1 MAFHSSIRAWE
12 IAWQRSLAGYS
23 PWGHKESGMTQQI
36 NNNNKGGLNGTRK
49 RKSCFDIE
57 KHVPRL
63 IVAMTT
69 IFLRSSKIGTSYCL
83 QEKKKKSCPCPRTS
97 VPSYPCSLISH
108 SHLSQTDVTVS
119 VLLPSSQGHQT
130 PTRLHHVTLV
140 PHTICGHESQLL
152 QAFLSIL
159 CLNWKL
165 HEGRC
170 FLSFTKQDMHLVN
183 VHRTE

>member
-1 MAFHSSIRAWE
+1 MVQGRGKAA
-12 IAWQRSLAGYS
+12 L
-23 PWGHKESGMTQQI
+23 T
-36 NNNNKGGLNGTRK
+36 
-49 RKSCFDIE
+49 
-57 KHVPRL
+57 
-63 IVAMTT
+63 
-69 IFLRSSKIGTSYCL
+69 LRSMFQDWLLLWLPSSSGPQRLVPCTACR
-83 QEKKKKSCPCPRTS
+83 KKKKSCPCPRTS

-183 VHRTE
+183 VHRTEWMSESPFVPSLVSFLFFFWQ